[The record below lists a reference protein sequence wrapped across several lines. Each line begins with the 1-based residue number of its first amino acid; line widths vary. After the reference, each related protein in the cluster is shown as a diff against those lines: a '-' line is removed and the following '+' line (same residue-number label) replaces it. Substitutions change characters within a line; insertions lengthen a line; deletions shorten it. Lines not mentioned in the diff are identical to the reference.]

1 MRLLRPN
8 DAAAPE
14 RLVSFKTWTLTKPR
28 RRKDTLYQVSFLRGN
43 APIVRLLLKDMAQEL
58 RVSQESHLLPSAKR
72 AKAEYDLDARFEVVL
87 STLLKTAWSSTLSK
101 VKSSQ
106 DGDSD
111 GEKDE
116 VEVLSTVEKEEVF
129 SEGGEA
135 ELTFDDLDEE

>member
-1 MRLLRPN
+1 MDTN
-8 DAAAPE
+8 KAQ
-14 RLVSFKTWTLTKPR
+14 TTK
-28 RRKDTLYQVSFLRGN
+28 KDTLYQVSFLRGN
-43 APIVRLLLKDMAQEL
+43 APIVRLLLKEMAQEL
-58 RVSQESHLLPSAKR
+58 RVSQESHLRPSAKR
-72 AKAEYDLDARFEVVL
+72 AKADDDLDARCEVVL

-101 VKSSQ
+101 VKSSK

-129 SEGGEA
+129 SEGGKA